1 MRLQLREAKG
11 FPKAKEKP
19 GQDPYDGK
27 LLIGSI
33 RSQSSCSHSA
43 LRLVYLAPVV
53 NPLSPDSDQDQFS
66 PNNIHMLPREIVMR
80 VNKMIT

>member
-1 MRLQLREAKG
+1 MFSRFLINFFFLLEFFCRSFLRLQLREAKG

-27 LLIGSI
+27 LFIGSI

-43 LRLVYLAPVV
+43 LRLVYLVPVV
-53 NPLSPDSDQDQFS
+53 KRYPLHKS
-66 PNNIHMLPREIVMR
+66 LY
-80 VNKMIT
+80 KG